1 MFGIQDKSFQIIKD
15 VLGKNIKIEKRVI
28 FGSRATGKYKNSS
41 DIDIALY
48 GEKITFDDISKI
60 KGELDESDCI
70 YKIDIIHYESLKN
83 NELRENIDK
92 EGVEF

>member
-1 MFGIQDKSFQIIKD
+1 MFGIQDKSFQIIKE
-15 VLGKNIKIEKRVI
+15 VLDKNIKIEKRVV

-48 GEKITFDDISKI
+48 GKDITFNDISKI

-70 YKIDIIHYESLKN
+70 YKIDI
-83 NELRENIDK
+83 
-92 EGVEF
+92 